1 MESDPALEESLK
13 TIEKRQG
20 LLWIM
25 VKPEYQSGTSRNEGT
40 LLQTR
45 TFFHT
50 TECAEIPR
58 SVLDLLPSL
67 LRDLRDIW
75 MRNRIKLQDQLM
87 KMVGEFELVL
97 HQANIQ

>member
-1 MESDPALEESLK
+1 
-13 TIEKRQG
+13 
-20 LLWIM
+20 M
-25 VKPEYQSGTSRNEGT
+25 VKPKYQNDTSHNEGT

-50 TECAEIPR
+50 TEYAEIPK
-58 SVLDLLPSL
+58 SVLDLLSSL

-75 MRNRIKLQDQLM
+75 MHNRIKFQDQLM
-87 KMVGEFELVL
+87 KMVGESKLVL

>member
-1 MESDPALEESLK
+1 
-13 TIEKRQG
+13 
-20 LLWIM
+20 M
-25 VKPEYQSGTSRNEGT
+25 VKPEYQSGISRDEGT

-50 TECAEIPR
+50 TECAEIPK
-58 SVLDLLPSL
+58 SVLDLLSSL

-75 MRNRIKLQDQLM
+75 MHNRIRLQEQLM
-87 KMVGEFELVL
+87 RMVGESKLVL

>member
-1 MESDPALEESLK
+1 
-13 TIEKRQG
+13 
-20 LLWIM
+20 M
-25 VKPEYQSGTSRNEGT
+25 VKPEYQSGTFRDEGT

-50 TECAEIPR
+50 TECAEIPK
-58 SVLDLLPSL
+58 SVLDLLSSL

-75 MRNRIKLQDQLM
+75 MHNRIRLQEQLM
-87 KMVGEFELVL
+87 RMVGESKLVL